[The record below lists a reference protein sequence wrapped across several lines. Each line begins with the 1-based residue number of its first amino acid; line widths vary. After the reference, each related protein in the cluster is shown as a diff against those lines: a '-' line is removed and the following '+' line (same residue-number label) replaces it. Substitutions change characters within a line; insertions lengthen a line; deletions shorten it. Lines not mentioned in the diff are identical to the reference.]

1 MILARQF
8 YQRPTVQVARDLIGK
23 TLVRNVSGRR
33 LAGVIVETEAYGHAD
48 DPASHAHRGMT
59 DRNSVMFGP
68 VGMAYVYFT
77 YGNHYCVN
85 VSARNGAIAGA
96 VLIRSVEPVDGIATM
111 KRLRGVDDV
120 HLFASGPGRLTQA
133 MKITRMQN
141 GMDMTDKSSD
151 IFIEDGPA
159 RQAVST
165 TRIGISKAVEKE
177 WRFFDPASPFVS
189 RRPRLA
195 SLQVK

>member
-1 MILARQF
+1 VTLARRF
-8 YQRPTVQVARDLIGK
+8 YQRPTEQVARDLIGK
-23 TLVRNVSGRR
+23 VLVRSVSGRR

-48 DPASHAHRGMT
+48 DPASHACRGMT
-59 DRNSVMFGP
+59 SRNSVMFGQ

-85 VSARNGAIAGA
+85 VSARDGA
-96 VLIRSVEPVDGIATM
+96 VLIRSVEPVDGVAAM
-111 KRLRGVDDV
+111 KKLRAMDDV
-120 HLFASGPGRLTQA
+120 RLLASGPGRLTQA
-133 MKITRMQN
+133 MKITLVQN
-141 GMDMTDKSSD
+141 GVDMTYEGSG

-159 RQAVST
+159 RDVTAT
-165 TRIGISKAVEKE
+165 TRIGISRAVEKQ

>member
-1 MILARQF
+1 MTLARAF
-8 YQRPTVQVARDLIGK
+8 YQRPTPQVARDLVGK

-33 LAGVIVETEAYGHAD
+33 IAGVIVETEAYGHAD
-48 DPASHAHRGMT
+48 DPASHACSGMT
-59 DRNSVMFGP
+59 GRNSVMFGP

-77 YGNHYCVN
+77 YGNHHCVN
-85 VSARNGAIAGA
+85 VSARDGALAGA

-111 KRLRGVDDV
+111 KKLRGIDDV
-120 HLFASGPGRLTQA
+120 RLLASGPGRLTQA
-133 MKITRMQN
+133 MKITRAQN
-141 GMDMTDKSSD
+141 GTDMTDSD
-151 IFIEDGPA
+151 SGIFIEEGPA
-159 RQAVST
+159 REVMAT
-165 TRIGISKAVEKE
+165 ARIGISRAVEKE